1 MHLNSVSFYVNECV
15 VDACW
20 LLVISVVSAEK
31 HLEIV
36 ELFAISIIT
45 FL

>member
-1 MHLNSVSFYVNECV
+1 
-15 VDACW
+15 
-20 LLVISVVSAEK
+20 
-31 HLEIV
+31 LEIV